1 MTDTSIIDNNVN
13 EVDVLREYFEVVDK
27 DVYCTFKG
35 KICCSLSG
43 GVKNVLYGKTIN
55 MSEMYDR
62 MMDDV
67 VKYVQCG
74 EYWEDTD
81 INKRHTTKAV
91 RKYTS
96 EKYGVTID
104 WIFNRINGFDGER
117 RMNTDQLYKLM
128 IDHVGGLCKIDWLSL
143 YKKMSIHTN
152 NDAIIEYIA
161 KEIIN
166 DGIYKHFV
174 DRYNLRVDRIT
185 DGGITDGGIT
195 DGSKYVILK
204 WGDDREKLVLLSELV
219 YNKRDWW
226 KYITLGNVR
235 RQRIVDYDMLLS
247 GRSED
252 EVLPDRCPIDTNIV
266 MNYTRIDF
274 SENKNKNINI
284 CKKINDDNIEWSFAS
299 IDRIDSTKE
308 YDYDN
313 VEIISHYYNSQ
324 VKNCASHSQIGKLYY
339 YQLKKLLNKKINKE
353 LVKSMSDDELYKV
366 SDMFSV
372 YFKLFEIVSDNCAI
386 LHKEMDRRDKKS
398 KLVVKI

>member
-74 EYWEDTD
+74 EYWEHTD

-339 YQLKKLLNKKINKE
+339 YQLKKLLSKKISKE

-372 YFKLFEIVSDNCAI
+372 YFKLFEIVSDNSTI
-386 LHKEMDRRDKKS
+386 LHKEMVRRDKKS
-398 KLVVKI
+398 KLVVKV

>member
-1 MTDTSIIDNNVN
+1 MSDTSIIDNNVN
-13 EVDVLREYFEVVDK
+13 EVDVLSEYFEVVDV
-27 DVYCTFKG
+27 DMYYTFKG
-35 KICCSLSG
+35 KIMTSLSG
-43 GVKNVLYGKTIN
+43 GINNPLYGKHVNLNVLYN
-55 MSEMYDR
+55 R

-74 EYWEDTD
+74 EYWKDTD
-81 INKRHTTKAV
+81 IKKRHTIKAV

-117 RMNTDQLYKLM
+117 RMNTDYLYKLM

-152 NDAIIEYIA
+152 NNVIIEYIA
-161 KEIIN
+161 KEIMK
-166 DGIYKHFV
+166 DDIYKHFV

-185 DGGITDGGIT
+185 DGMHNC
-195 DGSKYVILK
+195 SKYVVLK

-235 RQRIVDYDMLLS
+235 RHRIVDYDMFLS
-247 GRSED
+247 GRSEAS
-252 EVLPDRCPIDTNIV
+252 VLPDSCPIDTNIV

-274 SENKNKNINI
+274 SENNNKNINI
-284 CKKINDDNIEWSFAS
+284 CKKINNDNIEWSFAS

-313 VEIISHYYNSQ
+313 IEIISHYYNSQ

-339 YQLKKLLNKKINKE
+339 YQLKKLLSKKISKE
-353 LVKSMSDDELYKV
+353 LVKSMSDDELYEV

-372 YFKLFEIVSDNCAI
+372 YFKLFEIVSDNSTI
-386 LHKEMDRRDKKS
+386 LHKEMVRRDKKS

>member
-1 MTDTSIIDNNVN
+1 
-13 EVDVLREYFEVVDK
+13 
-27 DVYCTFKG
+27 
-35 KICCSLSG
+35 
-43 GVKNVLYGKTIN
+43 
-55 MSEMYDR
+55 
-62 MMDDV
+62 
-67 VKYVQCG
+67 
-74 EYWEDTD
+74 
-81 INKRHTTKAV
+81 
-91 RKYTS
+91 
-96 EKYGVTID
+96 VTID

-143 YKKMSIHTN
+143 YKKMNMHTN

-185 DGGITDGGIT
+185 DGGITDG
-195 DGSKYVILK
+195 SKYVVLK

-274 SENKNKNINI
+274 SENNNKNINI

-299 IDRIDSTKE
+299 IDRIDSTKS
-308 YDYDN
+308 YSYDN
-313 VEIISHYYNSQ
+313 IEVISNYYNTQ

-339 YQLKKLLNKKINKE
+339 YQLKKLLSKKISKE

-372 YFKLFEIVSDNCAI
+372 YFKLFEIVNDNNTI
-386 LHKEMDRRDKKS
+386 LHKEMVRRDKKS